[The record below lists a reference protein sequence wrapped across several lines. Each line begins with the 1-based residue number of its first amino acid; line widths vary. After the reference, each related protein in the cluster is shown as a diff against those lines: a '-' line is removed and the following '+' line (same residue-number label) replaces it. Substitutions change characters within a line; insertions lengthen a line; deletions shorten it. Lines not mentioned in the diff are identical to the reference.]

1 MKKQKIHQAINL
13 LLSTL
18 LVFSIFLTNIGSILV
33 YAQEA
38 HSSVQDEDKT
48 NEVTEINEEAM
59 PFQVETSDEEEEKT
73 QNKFDEISKELN
85 LLLNDEQKNILETI
99 LDNDELSSLLQEA
112 IIFHETEAFEE
123 ANALYEDIFSQL
135 DTINDKEEL
144 EVNDY
149 EKIIK
154 LIEEFNVLAMK
165 KKSLL
170 EYENVEEKVLSSDE
184 KPIEEVEEEVPS
196 HEATIE
202 QEIESNDQTDTSLNE
217 PKMKSPEKEKS

>member
-99 LDNDELSSLLQEA
+99 LDN
-112 IIFHETEAFEE
+112 
-123 ANALYEDIFSQL
+123 
-135 DTINDKEEL
+135 
-144 EVNDY
+144 
-149 EKIIK
+149 
-154 LIEEFNVLAMK
+154 
-165 KKSLL
+165 
-170 EYENVEEKVLSSDE
+170 
-184 KPIEEVEEEVPS
+184 
-196 HEATIE
+196 
-202 QEIESNDQTDTSLNE
+202 
-217 PKMKSPEKEKS
+217 